1 MKNTKKQATKKAG
14 MEKAAI
20 SAMLVQKKSFSL
32 QRLMHDYK
40 EITNQVV
47 PIPGVSALPLDNN
60 FYEWHGNVKA
70 NTKNAYKGAVL
81 HFKIVFPKDYPLS
94 PPTVYLLNSFLKHP
108 NVMPDNRIC
117 IDIFE
122 KGKGSYK
129 GWKSGYTVLSILL
142 QLQMFFFDVDESFLT
157 IETKKEIQDAVNAMA
172 EFKCMQCKHRG
183 SSNPYPEFPVIT
195 EQNAKMTLEQYKEAK
210 KKEICCYQR
219 KTNFE
224 ENAIGL
230 GISISKIPRTG
241 EIKGITPRFDFI
253 AFKTYTKERLR
264 VSLNGEKFT
273 HWFPLYFGINKEKFL
288 KGLTRSISMIAK
300 GNTRE
305 FKADLILKVMPKFFN
320 YICLNIIS
328 EKVHNSSR
336 AIEILMYVYRI
347 LIMLAQTYPEFKAEA
362 NKKLEDFIKDPEN
375 RTKDKTPSLGDL
387 LVMLSVSDHKIEEL
401 LPSYISEQMDRQI
414 FWILQELPEFEKLI
428 DSKEVDDIRA
438 KVCFKCGINGQQL
451 LLFYYYFMNKMVYS
465 ECDTLDK
472 FAEKLDQN
480 FSCLTESEIDKH
492 RLEINKILKIDN
504 FNEFYKF
511 MGMEVP
517 SKEELNQKLKQAF
530 ENSKNK
536 KYHGTDEVRY
546 VPPPE
551 EQVKYYM
558 KRYQPLE
565 NLLQEGKLL
574 PAEDPKWKELLNCFD
589 IVKQF
594 KFTFPNQ
601 EMTPLDLIRF
611 FREKYSESLF
621 FDIKQ
626 AEKKDNN
633 RIGEQLNKKKF
644 VKVVEDEEIIKKL
657 SWRQLYIKFYLEEYC
672 KFFPYIGD
680 FKQLYKYLDIVK
692 DEIIHFVL
700 FTSTSG
706 CLKSDFNYIR
716 AIFSKLNNIKYLE
729 LVFTRGASIKLLK
742 NLVKGIANSLKE
754 KASIEHLKILTNP
767 NTYNYSQKDL
777 NILTILDNLPSLKIL
792 DVSNNSLNI
801 NSILRIRNHLYY
813 YKKITVLDLSYCNLN
828 DQMSNELAD
837 GIMKAKALEKLYI
850 VGNNM
855 VKGLSNIL
863 YNLAFQPSIKII
875 DISDNK
881 TCDRKETSTSLHK
894 FIKMSQTVNIIVA
907 KSLQNFNK
915 ELTDDFYNAVGDSNN
930 LVYLDLSNNGKFS
943 QVTNLGMAISFNA
956 LKNGSLS
963 YLDIS
968 YCEFNNDS
976 LNNLI
981 KGMKVSEND
990 HNRWYGFQFNSNIQ
1004 KDTPDYFNKVFHC
1017 NLETLVLNGCNLYS
1031 NINYLDPKNAN
1042 VENLTKTFLS
1052 ESTKLETLILC
1063 DSNFNKF
1070 FLDGFSEAL
1079 RAKNNL
1085 KYLSLSNSKIDGE
1098 KFKSL
1103 LSCFYAPLPV
1113 QQPKEQK
1120 PIEPKEK
1127 KEYKKEIVERIPNPN
1142 FHVEILDLSKNSL
1155 GYSGVETLSNALK
1168 INKTIKS
1175 LNLFHN
1181 LFDVNGARRIGDVLK
1196 INKNLEELDIGYNRI
1211 KDAGFKNIVESIKN
1225 NMNLKYLGLKYNFI
1239 KQKTFEEQFKI
1250 IEDSKEMKLEEIE
1263 FKNNTINTGFL
1274 MKYWEDKFTKM
1285 EKKIKVD
1292 LFDVCAFM
1300 DPERLE
1306 RTVWIP
1312 TGDEPKK
1319 NEIFNEIE
1327 NSERNCIKK
1336 ENSHVGI
1343 PLFIRKKRGRKEG
1356 RKKDNICKNAF
1367 IEFMYP
1373 NSVNRMLKLAATSQ
1387 FKIKGIARK
1396 VFKAGTK
1403 PDYLLVKKRVN
1414 V

>member
-1 MKNTKKQATKKAG
+1 
-14 MEKAAI
+14 
-20 SAMLVQKKSFSL
+20 
-32 QRLMHDYK
+32 
-40 EITNQVV
+40 
-47 PIPGVSALPLDNN
+47 
-60 FYEWHGNVKA
+60 
-70 NTKNAYKGAVL
+70 
-81 HFKIVFPKDYPLS
+81 
-94 PPTVYLLNSFLKHP
+94 
-108 NVMPDNRIC
+108 
-117 IDIFE
+117 
-122 KGKGSYK
+122 
-129 GWKSGYTVLSILL
+129 
-142 QLQMFFFDVDESFLT
+142 
-157 IETKKEIQDAVNAMA
+157 
-172 EFKCMQCKHRG
+172 
-183 SSNPYPEFPVIT
+183 
-195 EQNAKMTLEQYKEAK
+195 
-210 KKEICCYQR
+210 
-219 KTNFE
+219 
-224 ENAIGL
+224 
-230 GISISKIPRTG
+230 
-241 EIKGITPRFDFI
+241 
-253 AFKTYTKERLR
+253 
-264 VSLNGEKFT
+264 
-273 HWFPLYFGINKEKFL
+273 
-288 KGLTRSISMIAK
+288 MIAK

-375 RTKDKTPSLGDL
+375 RIKDKTPSLGDL

-438 KVCFKCGINGQQL
+438 KICFKCGINGQQL

-480 FSCLTESEIDKH
+480 YCCLTENEIDKH

-601 EMTPLDLIRF
+601 EITPLDLIRF

-626 AEKKDNN
+626 VEKKDNN

-692 DEIIHFVL
+692 DEVIHFVL

-706 CLKSDFNYIR
+706 CLKSDYNYIR

-729 LVFTRGASIKLLK
+729 LVFTRGASVKLLK

-754 KASIEHLKILTNP
+754 KASIEHLKIIANP
-767 NTYNYSQKDL
+767 NCYNYSQKDL

-850 VGNNM
+850 AGNNM

-875 DISDNK
+875 DVSDNK

-894 FIKMSQTVNIIVA
+894 FIKMSQTVNVIVA
-907 KSLQNFNK
+907 KSIQSLNK

-968 YCEFNNDS
+968 YCELNNDS

-990 HNRWYGFQFNSNIQ
+990 HNRWYGFQFNANIQ
-1004 KDTPDYFNKVFHC
+1004 KDTSEYFNKVFHC

-1031 NINYLDPKNAN
+1031 NIN
-1042 VENLTKTFLS
+1042 
-1052 ESTKLETLILC
+1052 
-1063 DSNFNKF
+1063 
-1070 FLDGFSEAL
+1070 
-1079 RAKNNL
+1079 
-1085 KYLSLSNSKIDGE
+1085 
-1098 KFKSL
+1098 
-1103 LSCFYAPLPV
+1103 
-1113 QQPKEQK
+1113 
-1120 PIEPKEK
+1120 
-1127 KEYKKEIVERIPNPN
+1127 
-1142 FHVEILDLSKNSL
+1142 
-1155 GYSGVETLSNALK
+1155 
-1168 INKTIKS
+1168 
-1175 LNLFHN
+1175 
-1181 LFDVNGARRIGDVLK
+1181 
-1196 INKNLEELDIGYNRI
+1196 
-1211 KDAGFKNIVESIKN
+1211 
-1225 NMNLKYLGLKYNFI
+1225 
-1239 KQKTFEEQFKI
+1239 
-1250 IEDSKEMKLEEIE
+1250 
-1263 FKNNTINTGFL
+1263 
-1274 MKYWEDKFTKM
+1274 
-1285 EKKIKVD
+1285 
-1292 LFDVCAFM
+1292 
-1300 DPERLE
+1300 
-1306 RTVWIP
+1306 
-1312 TGDEPKK
+1312 
-1319 NEIFNEIE
+1319 
-1327 NSERNCIKK
+1327 
-1336 ENSHVGI
+1336 
-1343 PLFIRKKRGRKEG
+1343 
-1356 RKKDNICKNAF
+1356 
-1367 IEFMYP
+1367 
-1373 NSVNRMLKLAATSQ
+1373 
-1387 FKIKGIARK
+1387 
-1396 VFKAGTK
+1396 
-1403 PDYLLVKKRVN
+1403 
-1414 V
+1414 